1 MANINQIS
9 LKVCG
14 NPDANGGFQPMV
26 IFNSPSIEIKD
37 TVYAGFDANSYFFTI
52 KIEKNQVVYKL
63 IKNNVSSLGASRQGS
78 LVIGIAIPKGYKL
91 DNGITPYD
99 VLIELK
105 NGFLALCMTC
115 KDVASEKYEFSSNR
129 VQPNILD
136 SLAGKYTLI
145 PVQTPYHPMSVGAP
159 IAYITATEDK
169 IKQLMNDVQYP
180 AFSKFGE
187 VVVAELVQSTSY
199 SPITNITIP
208 RLPEYSIYDDGVLQT
223 TVVCDPKQLL
233 TVEGNGDSRFY
244 ENDSLMFTL
253 EELLNGESV
262 PNVTVD
268 RANEIINVSSKAL
281 QKPLTRRINVV
292 FVPKE
297 AENYFFTKRTDW
309 TLIYGN
315 QPIPLKSDLSFDL
328 TGEQL
333 KILYA
338 PQSFRIQQSRKD
350 QYDAKV
356 TSVSSNEIRITAEKV
371 RRTAPIGGGKTT
383 TGVALQSSNLNVCEV
398 QLLLNHAYHRSHCSV
413 QFLNNDDELLQ
424 SSTALFSKGTDGSY
438 LAKVYVP
445 KSWSGNVYVCLKYKN
460 EKWYSVNNIG
470 RDVNGVIE
478 LHDKDFI
485 RKKIGFF
492 SKYSKGIVILAI
504 TLLSLLTGAAIGAY
518 ITKNHIGTTTETIS
532 CNECGIMCDSPEELA
547 SHMQNEHNN
556 QIGSGGSNTDGDNI
570 NETTLVCPDCGEGP
584 FDEGG
589 LSTHKLTCPKRV
601 KCDKC
606 DERFASISEMNA
618 HKTASHDVVNY
629 DCESCGKTFTS
640 RANRNKH
647 IQAEHSVKK
656 CDVCNQPFNDNNSLK
671 QHIKDNHHFE
681 CNECGSD
688 VWYKTKELLDA
699 HKKRDLVKGTN
710 QRHRR

>member
-37 TVYAGFDANSYFFTI
+37 AFYTGFDANSYFFTI

-129 VQPNILD
+129 VQSNILD

-145 PVQTPYHPMSVGAP
+145 PAQTPYHPMSVGAP

-187 VVVAELVQSTSY
+187 IVVAELVQNTSY

-208 RLPEYSIYDDGVLQT
+208 RMPEYSIYDDGVLQT

-233 TVEGNGDSRFY
+233 TVKGNGDSRFY
-244 ENDSLMFTL
+244 ENDSLTFTL

-281 QKPLTRRINVV
+281 QKPLTRKINVV

-297 AENYFFTKRTDW
+297 AETYFFTKRSDW
-309 TLIYGN
+309 NLIYGN
-315 QPIPLKSDLSFDL
+315 QQIPLKDDLSFDL
-328 TGEQL
+328 KGEQL
-333 KILYA
+333 KMLYA
-338 PQSFRIQQSRKD
+338 PQGFKVQQSRKD
-350 QYDAKV
+350 QYEAKV
-356 TSVSSNEIRITAEKV
+356 TSVSFNEIRITAEQV
-371 RRTAPIGGGKTT
+371 RNTGTISGGKTT
-383 TGVALQSSNLNVCEV
+383 TVIASPTSNLNACEI
-398 QLLLNHAYHRSHCSV
+398 QLLLNRAYHRSPCRI
-413 QFLNNDDELLQ
+413 QFYNSNNELLQ
-424 SSTALFSKGTDGSY
+424 SSTALFSRGTDGNY
-438 LAKVYVP
+438 LATVLVP
-445 KSWSGNVYVCLKYKN
+445 KSWTGGYVRICLKYKN
-460 EKWYSVNNIG
+460 EHWHSTNNLG
-470 RDVNGVIE
+470 RDSNGIIK
-478 LHDKDFI
+478 LRDNDFKC
-485 RKKIGFF
+485 KKIGFF
-492 SKYSKGIVILAI
+492 CKHSKGIAILSLM
-504 TLLSLLTGAAIGAY
+504 LLSLIVGGAIGGY
-518 ITKNHIGTTTETIS
+518 ITKKYF
-532 CNECGIMCDSPEELA
+532 P
-547 SHMQNEHNN
+547 
-556 QIGSGGSNTDGDNI
+556 TDGKFTCDKRYENHVDLTSHEQNNHNENIETDNGSQ
-570 NETTLVCPDCGEGP
+570 NQQANDESTLPCDFCGEGS
-584 FDEGG
+584 FNETD
-589 LSTHKLTCPKRV
+589 LAAHKLTCPKRV

-606 DERFASISEMNA
+606 NERFPSASDMNEHKETA
-618 HKTASHDVVNY
+618 HPIKNY
-629 DCESCGKTFTS
+629 ECDSCDKTFTNS
-640 RANRNKH
+640 TSLNRH
-647 IQAEHSVKK
+647 IQNEHSVKT
-656 CDVCNQPFNDNNSLK
+656 CDVCKKQFNGKISLK
-671 QHIKDNHHFE
+671 KHKDQKHHFA
-681 CNECGSD
+681 CDECGPD
-688 VWYKTKELLDA
+688 TWFGTKEELDA
-699 HKKRDLVKGTN
+699 HKRGKNRHGKPHKR
-710 QRHRR
+710 